1 MLFAKTIMGKE
12 GLPYKLQKEVAKEK
26 LNQIRA
32 YDVPSKARYTNNWA
46 IIFCSRSKEGKKFR
60 IIYQREPIK
69 QGYTSDSR
77 RITNS

>member
-12 GLPYKLQKEVAKEK
+12 GLPYKLQKEVTKEK

-32 YDVPSKARYTNNWA
+32 YDFPYKERYTNNWA
-46 IIFCSRSKEGKKFR
+46 MIFRSRSKEGKKFR

-69 QGYTSDSR
+69 QGDTPL
-77 RITNS
+77 TAAE